1 MVQNFVV
8 FADSSAAMKIR
19 TTKNVLVC
27 ISYSTE
33 SSAGTKFRTTK
44 FSSEVLDGKSV
55 KFCTRENFL
64 LYSIYAPNKEYALME
79 SNLAQ
84 KYLGTWSLASVC
96 AYALASHWRL
106 DGSVHVGDLSS
117 VEDSTFFHDWSS
129 SIQCQLNTCSHC
141 RYFFTLYTLP
151 TSIFQLIDI
160 KVRVHRKLHPLSAC
174 A

>member
-1 MVQNFVV
+1 MVYEKVELYIVGNFHMVQNFVV

-64 LYSIYAPNKEYALME
+64 LYGMHLIKNMHL
-79 SNLAQ
+79 
-84 KYLGTWSLASVC
+84 WRVASPKNIWAHGRLQVC
-96 AYALASHWRL
+96 ACTH
-106 DGSVHVGDLSS
+106 
-117 VEDSTFFHDWSS
+117 
-129 SIQCQLNTCSHC
+129 
-141 RYFFTLYTLP
+141 
-151 TSIFQLIDI
+151 
-160 KVRVHRKLHPLSAC
+160 
-174 A
+174 